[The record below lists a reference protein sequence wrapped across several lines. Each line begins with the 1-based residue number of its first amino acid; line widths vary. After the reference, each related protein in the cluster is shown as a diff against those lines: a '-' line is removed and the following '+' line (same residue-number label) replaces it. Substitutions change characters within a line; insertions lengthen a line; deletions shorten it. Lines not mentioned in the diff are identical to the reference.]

1 VRPDGSAE
9 PGWASEQT
17 TESIEPPNHSGD
29 LIAVDPAELLA
40 GRSALDL
47 TPDPSPPKVRNLGDT
62 GLSEIFLRGLIL
74 KIMYGHGVQAPAD
87 IAKLIKLPI
96 TVVRD
101 ALEAMRLKGVLESLG
116 SDSKARQ
123 LDLRYN
129 LSNMGR
135 DWAQEALRQ
144 SLYSGP
150 APVPLSQWLTQVKRQ
165 SITNDQV
172 DQTAIAGS
180 LSNLVISRDLIARIG
195 PAVNAGR
202 AILLYGAPGDGKTSI
217 AQAIALSFKKPVWIP
232 YAIEVDGEIVKMFDP
247 AIHRELPEELAPPTE
262 PQSAFARSVIPL
274 SDRRWVRCARP
285 VVIVGGELTMDMLE
299 LRYDPIGLYSEAPLH
314 TKVTG
319 GVLVVDDFGRQIARP
334 EQVLNRWVLPL
345 ENRIDYLTLHT
356 GRKFAVAFDGLV
368 IFSTNLTPRAIMDSA
383 MMRRIPYNFYIAP
396 PTYDEYVKIFK
407 NVCRDAGLEFDI
419 DVVRMV
425 MSHLYEDENI
435 PMARFHPRFIV
446 DHLIAH
452 CSYDGRKP
460 SMEPKLVLDAA
471 EHLYTKA

>member
-135 DWAQEALRQ
+135 DWAQEALRK

-150 APVPLSQWLTQVKRQ
+150 APVPLSLGLTQVKR
-165 SITNDQV
+165 
-172 DQTAIAGS
+172 
-180 LSNLVISRDLIARIG
+180 L
-195 PAVNAGR
+195 
-202 AILLYGAPGDGKTSI
+202 
-217 AQAIALSFKKPVWIP
+217 
-232 YAIEVDGEIVKMFDP
+232 
-247 AIHRELPEELAPPTE
+247 
-262 PQSAFARSVIPL
+262 
-274 SDRRWVRCARP
+274 
-285 VVIVGGELTMDMLE
+285 
-299 LRYDPIGLYSEAPLH
+299 
-314 TKVTG
+314 
-319 GVLVVDDFGRQIARP
+319 
-334 EQVLNRWVLPL
+334 
-345 ENRIDYLTLHT
+345 
-356 GRKFAVAFDGLV
+356 
-368 IFSTNLTPRAIMDSA
+368 
-383 MMRRIPYNFYIAP
+383 
-396 PTYDEYVKIFK
+396 
-407 NVCRDAGLEFDI
+407 
-419 DVVRMV
+419 
-425 MSHLYEDENI
+425 
-435 PMARFHPRFIV
+435 
-446 DHLIAH
+446 
-452 CSYDGRKP
+452 
-460 SMEPKLVLDAA
+460 
-471 EHLYTKA
+471 